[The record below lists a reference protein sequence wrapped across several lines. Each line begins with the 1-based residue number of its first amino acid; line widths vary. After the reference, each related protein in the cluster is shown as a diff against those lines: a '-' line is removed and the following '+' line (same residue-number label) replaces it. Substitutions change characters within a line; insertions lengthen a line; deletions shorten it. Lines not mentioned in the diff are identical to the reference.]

1 MYNAVASNILKRFEY
16 EKEKLYLL
24 VDNAY
29 VEIAGSIREQHTNT
43 EVLFISSYTPENI
56 KEIFDLPPSAVVL
69 LLAEPDTYIK
79 YKLFE
84 YLHFNEGE
92 PKIANTISRVLIFPK
107 DAICRIF
114 STELDKDL
122 FARDDIIAKMKNEQ
136 KYRITTT
143 QGTDLVFE
151 SRYWIPLDFEVCT
164 APIEK
169 SVNGVIVVD
178 GALFFKKIEDKI
190 IFQIENGKIRS
201 ITASSAEGEQ
211 LVAEY
216 KNMTA
221 KDMQN
226 PVNMQLAEIGLGF
239 CNGAMISDCFME
251 AETVVNTC
259 HFCFGNNVCYG
270 GKNES
275 EFHAAS
281 ILIKNPIF
289 ECI

>member
-1 MYNAVASNILKRFEY
+1 MYNVVASNILKRFEY

-29 VEIAGSIREQHTNT
+29 IEIAECIREQHTNT
-43 EVLFISSYTPENI
+43 EIVSISSCTPENI
-56 KEIFDLPPSAVVL
+56 KEIFDLPSSAVVL

-79 YKLFE
+79 YKLFK
-84 YLHFNEGE
+84 YFHFNEGE
-92 PKIANTISRVLIFPK
+92 PKIENTISRVLIFPK
-107 DAICRIF
+107 EAICRIF
-114 STELDKDL
+114 SEGLNKDI
-122 FARDDIIAKMKNEQ
+122 FVRDDIIAKMKNEQ
-136 KYRITTT
+136 KYKITTT

-164 APIEK
+164 APIEE

-178 GALFFKKIEDKI
+178 GAFFFKKIEDKI
-190 IFQIENGKIRS
+190 IFQIENGKIHS
-201 ITASSAEGEQ
+201 ITASSPEGEQ

-221 KDMQN
+221 RDMQN
-226 PVNMQLAEIGLGF
+226 PVNMQLAEIGIGF

-259 HFCFGNNVCYG
+259 HFCFGNNICYG

-275 EFHAAS
+275 EFHGAS
-281 ILIKNPIF
+281 ILIRNPIF
-289 ECI
+289 EQI